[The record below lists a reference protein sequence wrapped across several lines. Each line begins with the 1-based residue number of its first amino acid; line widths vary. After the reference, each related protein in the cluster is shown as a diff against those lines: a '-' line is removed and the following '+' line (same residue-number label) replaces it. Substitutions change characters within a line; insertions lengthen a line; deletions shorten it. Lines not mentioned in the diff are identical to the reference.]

1 MKRHGRK
8 LLALDAMG
16 VIYAEADDG
25 LNLLYPFI
33 VEKGGCREILEIIR
47 LYNLVS
53 MGRMSSAE
61 FWISAGVDPALED
74 EYLLRHRL
82 SEGLPEFLEEM
93 RSLGM
98 ELWCLSNDVSEWAR
112 KLRTK
117 FGLDKYFSGFVI
129 SGDTGS
135 RKPDSAI
142 YLSLLEK
149 AGFQPREA
157 IFVDDRLRNIEAAAR
172 LGITG
177 ILFRPAPE
185 DSQEHMQPITRTF
198 AELSSAIGVALA
210 GTSS

>member
-1 MKRHGRK
+1 MKQYGRK

-33 VEKGGCREILEIIR
+33 VEKGGCRETPKIIG

-61 FWISAGVDPALED
+61 FWRSVGVDPALED
-74 EYLLRHRL
+74 EYLMRHRL

-112 KLRTK
+112 KLRTR
-117 FGLDKYFSGFVI
+117 FGLNKYFGGFVI

-142 YLSLLEK
+142 YLSMLGE
-149 AGFQPREA
+149 AGFQPCEA

-177 ILFRPAPE
+177 ILFKPAPE
-185 DSQEHMQPITRTF
+185 DSQGHMYPIARTF
-198 AELSSAIGVALA
+198 AELSKAVRLVLA